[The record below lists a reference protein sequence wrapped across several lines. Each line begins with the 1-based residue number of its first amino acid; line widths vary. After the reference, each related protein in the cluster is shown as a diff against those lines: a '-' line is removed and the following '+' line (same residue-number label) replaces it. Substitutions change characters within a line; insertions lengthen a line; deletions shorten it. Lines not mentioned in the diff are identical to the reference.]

1 MNTRKIYLGI
11 WIFAIVAGLIA
22 VAITEINRAERDD
35 AGEIAK
41 EGELEVAEF
50 RVGDCLLSLDL
61 SPDPN
66 SDGDLVNSGGAVPCD
81 LPHEY
86 QIYAKTLLPQNTAH
100 SPALEDISYEYCEN
114 QFEPYFNSE
123 YFETELEI
131 QTIYPS
137 KESHAAGDR
146 EVLCLISEFGENQ
159 SLTRPLKGKGP
170 EYPLV
175 SDAGYPLLLDLIG
188 TPIGQCL
195 NFVEDEY
202 IGAAI
207 ENVPCD
213 VPHEYELF
221 FNARIAADGE
231 GELAEISEQRCI
243 EEFEAY
249 IGKPWLE
256 SEFTFIYLNP
266 EETSVADEQG
276 PLQCFVTD
284 EEGVPLVG
292 STADAGK

>member
-11 WIFAIVAGLIA
+11 LIFALAAGIA
-22 VAITEINRAERDD
+22 GYVITEISSAQRDD
-35 AGEIAK
+35 SGEVVKAGELDAFDF
-41 EGELEVAEF
+41 E
-50 RVGDCLLSLDL
+50 VGDCLLSLDL
-61 SPDPN
+61 TPDPN
-66 SDGDLVNSGGAVPCD
+66 SEGDLVNSGGAVPCD
-81 LPHEY
+81 SPHEY
-86 QIYAKTLLPQNTAH
+86 QIYAKTVLPQNTAY
-100 SPALEDISYEYCEN
+100 SPALADTSREYCEN

-123 YFETELEI
+123 YLETELEI

-159 SLTRPLKGKGP
+159 SLTRPLKGKGS

-188 TPIGQCL
+188 TPVGQCL
-195 NFVEDEY
+195 NFVEDET

-207 ENVPCD
+207 EIVPCD
-213 VPHEYELF
+213 VPHEFELF

-231 GELAEISEQRCI
+231 GELAEISEKRCT

-249 IGKPWLE
+249 VGKPWLD
-256 SEFTFIYLNP
+256 SEFTFTYLNP
-266 EETSVADEQG
+266 EETSVGDEQG

-284 EEGVPLVG
+284 EQGVPLVG
-292 STADAGK
+292 SAAGTGK